1 LVLVADDNF
10 QTYGKQLNQFIL
22 LEIQT
27 NNSILAHLKVMI
39 LPNFT
44 RYKRFFLKKHF
55 RKILLEKENNRV
67 VSQKEIK
74 TVGILTTDEISN
86 WVDVKEE
93 VEKLLNLRNAKIYSF
108 RPNKK
113 NREVSYKHFSEID
126 FSWNGNISQPNFKNF
141 IDEPFDL
148 LIGYFSKKNWYLE
161 NAVLRSNATF
171 KVGISKVNQQ
181 LYDIEIAEVP
191 IKTDKFLLE
200 LKKYLKILKK
210 LKN

>member
-1 LVLVADDNF
+1 MVLVADDNF

-27 NNSILAHLKVMI
+27 NNSILAYLKVMI
-39 LPNFT
+39 LLNFT
-44 RYKRFFLKKHF
+44 RYKRFFLKKQF

-86 WVDVKEE
+86 WVDIKEE

-108 RPNKK
+108 RPHKK

-126 FSWNGNISQPNFKNF
+126 FSWNGNISQSNFKNF